1 VGALRPALPFV
12 VEGVEYQHVPLQRNP
27 LPTTT
32 PNSSKKAVIMSLWT
46 PDGEVPVTRGGA
58 DPSARAASPSDSP
71 AGAGA
76 PGVNDEAVRS
86 AAEAMGIDPST
97 LSPEDRERLV
107 ELVAQMAEAQ
117 QRLAGAPADDVV
129 ANHAMGLYEFA
140 AIKLG
145 SEPPQLADAR
155 IAIDALGAVMDA
167 VGGHLG
173 RHTEALTEAL
183 DSIRM
188 VWVQINDAMASEP
201 PADS

>member
-1 VGALRPALPFV
+1 
-12 VEGVEYQHVPLQRNP
+12 
-27 LPTTT
+27 
-32 PNSSKKAVIMSLWT
+32 MSLWT
-46 PDGEVPVTRGGA
+46 PDGEVPVTRGGSQSDA
-58 DPSARAASPSDSP
+58 NAAGSTTSPGGRP
-71 AGAGA
+71 QAGQSA
-76 PGVNDEAVRS
+76 PGPDDEAVRS

-107 ELVAQMAEAQ
+107 ELVTQMAEAQ

-155 IAIDALGAVMDA
+155 VAIDALGAVMDA
-167 VGGHLG
+167 VGGQLG
-173 RHTEALTEAL
+173 RHTEALAEAL

-188 VWVQINDAMASEP
+188 VWVQINDAVAQG
-201 PADS
+201 ADEGSDTTP

>member
-1 VGALRPALPFV
+1 
-12 VEGVEYQHVPLQRNP
+12 
-27 LPTTT
+27 
-32 PNSSKKAVIMSLWT
+32 MSLWT

-58 DPSARAASPSDSP
+58 EPAPSGAAP
-71 AGAGA
+71 AGANPA
-76 PGVNDEAVRS
+76 AANDEAVRS

-155 IAIDALGAVMDA
+155 VAIDALGAMMDA
-167 VGGHLG
+167 VGGLLG

-183 DSIRM
+183 DSIRI
-188 VWVQINDAMASEP
+188 VWVQINDAMAQESP
-201 PADS
+201 TQP

>member
-1 VGALRPALPFV
+1 
-12 VEGVEYQHVPLQRNP
+12 
-27 LPTTT
+27 
-32 PNSSKKAVIMSLWT
+32 MSLWT
-46 PDGEVPVTRGGA
+46 PDGEVPVTRGGQGPA
-58 DPSARAASPSDSP
+58 QQGGDPSTGP

-76 PGVNDEAVRS
+76 PRAGGPGLDDEAVRS

-107 ELVAQMAEAQ
+107 ELVTQMAEAQ

-173 RHTEALTEAL
+173 RHTEALSEAL

-188 VWVQINDAMASEP
+188 VWVQINDAVSQGEGTATSE
-201 PADS
+201 

>member
-1 VGALRPALPFV
+1 
-12 VEGVEYQHVPLQRNP
+12 
-27 LPTTT
+27 
-32 PNSSKKAVIMSLWT
+32 MSLWT
-46 PDGEVPVTRGGA
+46 PDGEVPVTRGSG
-58 DPSARAASPSDSP
+58 DPTASAGDSP
-71 AGAGA
+71 AASQTAGI
-76 PGVNDEAVRS
+76 NDEAVRS

-155 IAIDALGAVMDA
+155 IAIDALGAVMEA
-167 VGGHLG
+167 VGPQLG
-173 RHTEALTEAL
+173 RHTEALSEAL

-188 VWVQINDAMASEP
+188 VWVQISDAVASDP
-201 PADS
+201 PSQG

>member
-1 VGALRPALPFV
+1 
-12 VEGVEYQHVPLQRNP
+12 
-27 LPTTT
+27 
-32 PNSSKKAVIMSLWT
+32 MSLWT
-46 PDGEVPVTRGGA
+46 PDGEVPVTRRGDTSAAHA
-58 DPSARAASPSDSP
+58 DDASGTAQQEYAVAA
-71 AGAGA
+71 
-76 PGVNDEAVRS
+76 NDEAVRS

-155 IAIDALGAVMDA
+155 VAIDALGAMMEA
-167 VGGHLG
+167 VGDDLG

-183 DSIRM
+183 DSIRV
-188 VWVQINDAMASEP
+188 VWVQINDAVTEG
-201 PADS
+201 